1 MTKLLERD
9 ISFPAWLTLSWAW
22 EQSLDDP
29 AAVKTALAHN
39 LRCCRESRGLN
50 QKSLARAASLNPAIV
65 RDIESGRSLPD
76 IATLS
81 RLADT
86 LRVSCGALV
95 DCGLSMTTAPS
106 MSIPASTRPARRAA
120 LA

>member
-1 MTKLLERD
+1 MNRLLERD
-9 ISFPAWLTLSWAW
+9 ASFPTWLTLSWAW

-29 AAVKTALAHN
+29 AAVKTALARN
-39 LRCCRESRGLN
+39 LRTCREGRGLN
-50 QKSLARAASLNPAIV
+50 QKNLARTAGLNPATV
-65 RDIESGRSLPD
+65 RDIETGRSLPD

-81 RLADT
+81 RLADA

-106 MSIPASTRPARRAA
+106 TSSPASPRSARRAV